1 MPDIKQELI
10 LASMN
15 GDTEKVKEFLAKEE
29 INVNFP
35 WNGDKVPVVVKV
47 RTWFGEGV
55 EEVNFADH
63 YINAA
68 LMSAAA
74 KGHAEIVE
82 ALLDKGAYRDG
93 DSTIYCGDFE
103 YTILSVAA
111 ENGHTEV
118 VNVLLE
124 RELQVNRGPFS
135 ARAVNSAFFTAV
147 KNGHIKVVN
156 ALLTKIPGVI
166 DARKHSKTAL
176 ICAAENGDKDL
187 VKLLLDKGADV
198 NKECQKGGD
207 PRSGKRTA
215 LTAAVWSGRADI
227 VRLLRER
234 GAEICFTN
242 LMLPIFFFIF
252 LLYINVCLACT
263 ANPIALPLGLVFM
276 NIIPAAF
283 LIMGINPEATASC
296 ISYVF
301 GSSGKSDQEGIITLP
316 NPVSANEAN
325 AAAGALGGKPTAAAG
340 AGKDSANSDAAAG
353 ESKESSDQSNHK
365 PGHTPTK

>member
-15 GDTEKVKEFLAKEE
+15 GDTEKVKELLSEE
-29 INVNFP
+29 GIKVNASC
-35 WNGDKVPVVVKV
+35 NGDRVPVVVKV
-47 RTWFGEGV
+47 RTWFAEGV

-118 VNVLLE
+118 VNILLE
-124 RELQVNRGPFS
+124 RELQVNRRPFS

-156 ALLTKIPGVI
+156 ALLTKRPGVI

-198 NKECQKGGD
+198 NKVHGRPTGGGL
-207 PRSGKRTA
+207 PYMNTA

-227 VRLLRER
+227 VKLLRER
-234 GAEICFTN
+234 GAEICFSN
-242 LMLPIFFFIF
+242 LMIPIFFFIF

-263 ANPIALPLGLVFM
+263 ANPIALPIGLVFM

-301 GSSGKSDQEGIITLP
+301 GSSGKSDQEGIITP
-316 NPVSANEAN
+316 ANPVSANKAN
-325 AAAGALGGKPTAAAG
+325 AAAGALGGKFTAAA
-340 AGKDSANSDAAAG
+340 DNQVSAIELTRIPTNSDAAGA
-353 ESKESSDQSNHK
+353 
-365 PGHTPTK
+365 PTEGNTNPTYV